1 MQLFNNTAESDSGR
15 TFSMENTANV
25 EIRDAQFESNPQSNL
40 VIELGTLDVV
50 NSTFTD
56 GRANHISG
64 IDSKVTID

>member
-1 MQLFNNTAESDSGR
+1 
-15 TFSMENTANV
+15 MENTANV